1 MKCVNVLLRNKAGY
15 TANTSRGRVG
25 RGGNACFHTFRL
37 ERDGPTNQRTDKASY
52 RVACPRLK
60 IDKRDST
67 TLTRK
72 MLTGQVSPREPECRN
87 ILCFDEVGR
96 SHRNAFA
103 SSFLAKKTNDY
114 RRFMDELTNH
124 CIRECLST

>member
-1 MKCVNVLLRNKAGY
+1 MFYGEKR
-15 TANTSRGRVG
+15 
-25 RGGNACFHTFRL
+25 
-37 ERDGPTNQRTDKASY
+37 
-52 RVACPRLK
+52 
-60 IDKRDST
+60 DKRDST

-114 RRFMDELTNH
+114 RRFIDVDEPLHLRMLEYMRLTVS
-124 CIRECLST
+124 CEFVFK